1 MISRSYLNS
10 KCSFE
15 QEFYTGY
22 KRNTVTRQELEE
34 EINHELKIHAM
45 WCRPKQ
51 WKTYPRIRNY
61 NLFMPSLNTRFDDEN
76 DI

>member
-10 KCSFE
+10 KCFFE
-15 QEFYTGY
+15 QEFHTGY
-22 KRNTVTRQELEE
+22 KRNTVTRQELAE

-45 WCRPKQ
+45 WYRPKQ
-51 WKTYPRIRNY
+51 WKTYARIRNY
-61 NLFMPSLNTRFDDEN
+61 NLFMPSLNAQFDDEN